1 MKRNLGALV
10 AMAVGLLLAGCQQVY
25 FRGINLGAGDGT
37 PMQFDAEHRLALDIY
52 RPVGPATDAGAPVV
66 VFFYG
71 GSWTSGKREYYRF
84 VGHALAQRG
93 VLVLIPDYRKAP
105 GHPFPAFMADGAT
118 AVAWARANAAR
129 YGGDPSRLY
138 LMGHSA
144 GAQIAA
150 LLATDARYLA
160 AQQLR
165 PTDLAGVIGLAG
177 PYDFLPLTDPKVMQ
191 ALGPPQ
197 GWALTQP
204 INFVSGDELP
214 FLLIQGDADQRV
226 DPGNTP
232 RFAARLRAHAGSVT
246 VRVVPDVGHVG
257 LLNGFYSA
265 RLSPVLTQS
274 VEWIRRPKPVALPPG
289 S

>member
-1 MKRNLGALV
+1 MKCKLGALV
-10 AMAVGLLLAGCQQVY
+10 AMMAGVLLAGCQQVY
-25 FRGINLGAGDGT
+25 FRGLNLGAGEGT
-37 PMQFDAEHRLALDIY
+37 SVQFDAEHGLALDVY
-52 RPVGPATDAGAPVV
+52 RPVGPATAAGAPVV

-84 VGHALAQRG
+84 VGNALAQRG

-105 GHPFPAFMADGAT
+105 EHPFPAFMTDGAT

-129 YGGDPSRLY
+129 YGGDANRLY

-160 AQQLR
+160 VRDMR
-165 PTDLAGVIGLAG
+165 PADLAGVIGLAG

-191 ALGPPQ
+191 ALGPAQ
-197 GWALTQP
+197 GWPLTQP
-204 INFVSGDELP
+204 INFVSGDEPP

-246 VRVVPDVGHVG
+246 VIVVPGVGHVG
-257 LLNGFYSA
+257 LVNGFYSA
-265 RLSPVLTQS
+265 RLSPVLAQS
-274 VEWIRRPKPVALPPG
+274 LEWMRQPTPTSLPPG